1 MISASGSWSKPEPP
15 ITAQSARS
23 SLIRVATDQE
33 HRFPASC
40 ATGPGNPCHTLE
52 HTHLAPPGPQSPPR
66 LPAAAVAV
74 FALKPPSLHPL
85 RPLGDNAPQA
95 RPG

>member
-23 SLIRVATDQE
+23 SLIRGAPAQE
-33 HRFPASC
+33 QRFPASC
-40 ATGPGNPCHTLE
+40 ATGPGNPPHTLE
-52 HTHLAPPGPQSPPR
+52 HTQLATPGPHSPPR
-66 LPAAAVAV
+66 LPPAAVAV

-85 RPLGDNAPQA
+85 RPLADNAPPA